1 MAASLEDP
9 YDADLS
15 NFLVG
20 RYARPSLRAT
30 LEGLRISD
38 LATMDLEEFLVGVEQ
53 KDYHIARVFWV
64 RVLTPLWEAWSAWD
78 GLRAE
83 REAVAVA
90 RRTVQ
95 DVIARLQGN
104 EAREGAPPLA
114 NRGP

>member
-1 MAASLEDP
+1 MAAPLDDP
-9 YDADLS
+9 YDADLV

-53 KDYHIARVFWV
+53 KDFHLARVFWV
-64 RVLTPLWEAWSAWD
+64 RVLTPIWDAWSAWN
-78 GLRAE
+78 GLREE
-83 REAVAVA
+83 REAVEAA
-90 RRTVQ
+90 RRVVQ
-95 DVIARLQGN
+95 DAIARAQGN
-104 EAREGAPPLA
+104 EGP